1 MVNKLLILLVSLF
14 FIYGCATVGLEQQ
27 QEAEF
32 YYKMG
37 ISYLNEGNIQMA
49 FVNLQ
54 KAYQFNPESIE
65 IMNSLGLVYL
75 QLDDFENAK
84 QLFSKAVSVNPKF
97 SEAHNNLG
105 VAYINT
111 GQWSEAIESFK
122 NALSNLLYTSPEMAF
137 YNLGVSYYKTGQIN
151 EAINAFKDSIRR
163 ANSYPL
169 PYYGLSLAYNRAGR
183 YGDASAA
190 ILKALEVDPAYKGN
204 RAKFIEFVRQ
214 KLITAKGDEESDLRQ
229 YLDILMY

>member
-1 MVNKLLILLVSLF
+1 MMTKLVISFIVLF
-14 FIYGCATVGLEQQ
+14 FIYGCATVTLEKQ

-49 FVNLQ
+49 FVNFQ
-54 KAYQFNPESIE
+54 KAYQFNPDSVE

-75 QLDDFENAK
+75 QLDDFINAK
-84 QLFSKAVSVNPKF
+84 QLFSKAVSINPQF
-97 SEAHNNLG
+97 SESHNNLG
-105 VAYINT
+105 VAHIKT
-111 GQWSEAIESFK
+111 GQWHDAIESFK
-122 NALSNLLYTSPEMAF
+122 NALSNPLYTSPEMAF

-151 EAINAFKDSIRR
+151 ESINAFKDSIRR
-163 ANSYPL
+163 ASSYPL

-190 ILKALEVDPAYKGN
+190 ILKALEIDPAYKGN
-204 RAKFIEFVRQ
+204 RLKFIEFVKQ
-214 KLITAKGDEESDLRQ
+214 KLITAKGDEEADLRQ